1 MKPMSAKQTKLAIV
15 ALLTMLLAST
25 GVWADQVTSVMT
37 RDAQANISPAE
48 ALTMLKEG
56 NARFVS
62 GNATDY
68 DYIAQVKQTANG
80 QFPFASVLSCL
91 DSRIPPEIIF
101 DRGIGDLFVARVAGN
116 FANDDILGSLEFAS
130 KLAGAK
136 LIVVMG
142 HSECGA
148 VKGACDAAQLGLLST
163 TLASINPAVTAVE
176 GYSPRSSKN
185 AEFVQAVSEMNVRLT
200 MKTLRDRSVVLSQM
214 IDSGDIDLVGAMYD
228 VSTGEVTFLSPQA
241 VQ

>member
-1 MKPMSAKQTKLAIV
+1 MRTRKTNVTKPAFV
-15 ALLTMLLAST
+15 ALLTVLLAAA
-25 GVWADQVTSVMT
+25 GVWAVRDTSVMT
-37 RDAQANISPAE
+37 KEAQSKITPAM
-48 ALTMLKEG
+48 ALTMLEEG

-68 DYIAQVKQTANG
+68 DYHAQIKKTADG

-91 DSRIPPEIIF
+91 DSRIIPEIVF
-101 DRGIGDLFVARVAGN
+101 NRGVGDLFVARVAGN
-116 FANDDILGSLEFAS
+116 FTNDDILGSFEFAAR
-130 KLAGAK
+130 LAGSK

-176 GYSPRSSKN
+176 GHDPRTSGN
-185 AEFVQAVSEMNVRLT
+185 AEFVAAVTEMNVRLT
-200 MKTLRDRSVVLSQM
+200 MKTLRDRSVVLRQM
-214 IDSGDIDLVGAMYD
+214 IDSGEINLVGAMYD
-228 VSTGEVTFLSPQA
+228 ISTGEVTFFEE
-241 VQ
+241 

>member
-1 MKPMSAKQTKLAIV
+1 MRTLIAKPTKLAFV
-15 ALLTMLLAST
+15 ALLTVLLAST

-37 RDAQANISPAE
+37 RDAQANLTPAK

-68 DYIAQVKQTANG
+68 DYIAQIKQTATG
-80 QFPFASVLSCL
+80 QFPFASILSCL

-116 FANDDILGSLEFAS
+116 FTNDDILGSFEFAS
-130 KLAGAK
+130 KLGGSK

-142 HSECGA
+142 HTECGA
-148 VKGACDAAQLGLLST
+148 VKGACDAAQIGLLST

-176 GYSPRSSKN
+176 GYNPRNSTN
-185 AEFVQAVSEMNVRLT
+185 PEFVQAVSVMNVRLT
-200 MKTLRDRSVVLSQM
+200 MKTLRDRSVVLRQM
-214 IDSGDIDLVGAMYD
+214 IDNGEIDLVGAMYD

-241 VQ
+241 VH

>member
-1 MKPMSAKQTKLAIV
+1 MKILKAQQTKLALAGTL
-15 ALLTMLLAST
+15 ALLLAST
-25 GVWADQVTSVMT
+25 AVWADQVTSVMT
-37 RDAQANISPAE
+37 RDVQANITPAK

-116 FANDDILGSLEFAS
+116 FTNDDILGSFEFAS
-130 KLAGAK
+130 KLAGSK

-142 HSECGA
+142 HTECGA
-148 VKGACDAAQLGLLST
+148 VKGACDAAQIGLLST

-176 GYSPRSSKN
+176 GYNPRNSTN
-185 AEFVQAVSEMNVRLT
+185 PEFVQAVSVMNVRLT
-200 MKTLRDRSVVLSQM
+200 MKTLRDRSVVLRQM
-214 IDSGDIDLVGAMYD
+214 IDSGEIALVGAMYD
-228 VSTGEVTFLSPQA
+228 ISTGKVTFFED
-241 VQ
+241 

>member
-1 MKPMSAKQTKLAIV
+1 MRPMSANPTRLAFV

-25 GVWADQVTSVMT
+25 GVWADPVTSVMT
-37 RDAQANISPAE
+37 RDAQANITPAK

-68 DYIAQVKQTANG
+68 DYIAQVKQTAKG
-80 QFPFASVLSCL
+80 QFPFAS
-91 DSRIPPEIIF
+91 
-101 DRGIGDLFVARVAGN
+101 
-116 FANDDILGSLEFAS
+116 
-130 KLAGAK
+130 KLAGSK

-142 HSECGA
+142 HTECGA
-148 VKGACDAAQLGLLST
+148 VKGACDAAQIGLLST

-185 AEFVQAVSEMNVRLT
+185 AEFVQAVSEKNVRLT
-200 MKTLRDRSVVLSQM
+200 MKTLRDRSVVLRQM

-241 VQ
+241 MQ